1 MTTNVTQDQLEA
13 LRAAY
18 VRTGS
23 VTEAAKEAD
32 VPRTGAYYHLET
44 MGFSFDRTPP
54 LKELAELH
62 GQGWSYAKMAAHFR
76 VSGGTIHNWMV
87 KAGMTVPG
95 RRKAKATA

>member
-1 MTTNVTQDQLEA
+1 MTTNVTQDQLET

-23 VTEAAKEAD
+23 VTKAAQEAD

-54 LKELAELH
+54 FKELAELRA
-62 GQGWSYAKMAAHFR
+62 QGWSYAKMAEHFR

-95 RRKAKATA
+95 QRPAKAAA